1 MKARALTDGIHW
13 VGAIDWDRR
22 VFDSLIPIPDG
33 TSYNSYLV
41 QGQDKTALIDTV
53 EPHFA
58 DVLFARLEDAGV
70 ARLDYVVA
78 NHAEQDHSG
87 SLPLILQRFPEAR
100 ILSTAKCRDMLCDLM
115 PLSPDAFDAVEDGD
129 VVELGGRSLRF
140 IHFPWVH
147 WPETMLTSCPEA
159 RTLFPCDLFGS
170 HLATNELVV
179 ADPGELIPAA
189 RLYYAQIM
197 MPFRRQIAKRLNRV
211 EELELD
217 RICPSHGPVHGDPA
231 ATLDAYRGWVGDGVR
246 NTVVLP
252 FISMHESTRIMV
264 DMLIDA
270 LTDRGIK
277 VERFN
282 LESADSGKLAA
293 ALVDAA
299 TLVIGTPTVLGG
311 PHPNALYAANL
322 ANLLRPKTRFLSV
335 IGSFGWGGRTVD
347 QLKAAVPNIKAE
359 FFEPAMVRGRPGAE
373 ARQAIETLADRI
385 AKGHAEVC

>member
-1 MKARALTDGIHW
+1 MKARELSDGIHW

-22 VFDSLIPIPDG
+22 MFDSLIPIPDG

-41 QGQDKTALIDTV
+41 RGSDKTALIDTV

-70 ARLDYVVA
+70 ERLDYVVA

-100 ILSTAKCRDMLCDLM
+100 ILCTPKCRDMVCDLM
-115 PLSPDAFDAVEDGD
+115 PLPRDAFDPVDDGD
-129 VVELGGRSLRF
+129 VVDLGGRSLRF

-170 HLATNELVV
+170 HLATNELV
-179 ADPGELIPAA
+179 ASDPSEVIHAA

-197 MPFRRQIAKRLNRV
+197 MPFRKQIARRMASV

-217 RICPSHGPVHGDPA
+217 RICPSHGPVHGDPSVI
-231 ATLDAYRGWVGDGVR
+231 LDAYRGWVSDDVC

-252 FISMHESTRIMV
+252 FISMHESTRILV
-264 DMLIDA
+264 DWLIDA

-282 LESADSGKLAA
+282 LESVDSGKMAS

-299 TLVIGTPTVLGG
+299 TVVIATPTVLGG

-322 ANLLRPKTRFLSV
+322 ANLLRPKTRFMSV
-335 IGSFGWGGRTVD
+335 IGSFGWGGKAAD
-347 QLKAAVPNIKAE
+347 QLKAAMPNIRAE
-359 FFEPAMVRGRPGAE
+359 LLEPAMVRGRPGDE
-373 ARQAIETLADRI
+373 AREAIDSLAERI
-385 AKGHAEVC
+385 AARHAELS

>member
-1 MKARALTDGIHW
+1 MKARKLADGIHW

-41 QGQDKTALIDTV
+41 QGSDKTALIDTI

-58 DVLFARLEDAGV
+58 DVLFARLADAGV
-70 ARLDYVVA
+70 THLDYVVA

-87 SLPLILQRFPEAR
+87 SLPQVLQRFPGVR
-100 ILSTAKCRDMLCDLM
+100 ILSTAKCKNMLCDLM
-115 PLSPDAFDAVEDGD
+115 DLPEDAFDVVADGD
-129 VVELGGRSLRF
+129 EVDLGGRTLRF
-140 IHFPWVH
+140 VHFPWVH
-147 WPETMLTSCPEA
+147 WPETMLTYCPEA

-179 ADPGELIPAA
+179 TDPTELIPAA

-197 MPFRRQIAKRLNRV
+197 MPFRRQIARKLGAV
-211 EELELD
+211 EELEID
-217 RICPSHGPVHGDPA
+217 RICPSHGPVHGDPTA
-231 ATLDAYRGWVGDGVR
+231 ILEAYRGWVGDEVT

-270 LTDRGIK
+270 LTDREIR

-282 LESADSGKLAA
+282 LEAADIGKLAS

-299 TLVIGTPTVLGG
+299 TVVLATPTVLGG

-322 ANLLRPKTRFLSV
+322 ANLLRPKTRHVTV
-335 IGSFGWGGRTVD
+335 IGSFGWGGKTVD
-347 QLKAAVPNIKAE
+347 QVLGAMPLVKAE
-359 FFEPAMVRGRPGAE
+359 VLDPVLVKGRPGDE
-373 ARQAIETLADRI
+373 ARLAIDALADAI
-385 AKGHAEVC
+385 ARRHAELS